1 MAFFRSALAKQ
12 SLPLITLFVFVLGL
26 TSCSLEPIPPCPE
39 VRIDSTTARYTIF
52 KDGPGRDIT
61 DIAYEAEI
69 VSFEGSCEF
78 DDDGVEVTMDMD
90 MMISGGPSVQPGPIN
105 LHYFVAIP
113 RFHPDPAGKKVF
125 TRGYIIPRSGSRR
138 ERITESN
145 IRVYI
150 PLESEII
157 AGGYIIY
164 LGFQLTNEQLEYNR
178 SRSS

>member
-1 MAFFRSALAKQ
+1 MVLFRFSIPKQ
-12 SLPLITLFVFVLGL
+12 SLLLITCFVFILGL
-26 TSCSLEPIPPCPE
+26 TGCALGPVPPCPE
-39 VRIDSTTARYTIF
+39 VRIDSKTASYTVF

-61 DIAYEAEI
+61 DIAYDAEI
-69 VSFEGSCEF
+69 VSFEGTCEF
-78 DDDGVEVTMDMD
+78 DDDGVEVNMDMD
-90 MMISGGPSVQPGPIN
+90 MMISGGPAVEPGPID
-105 LHYFVAIP
+105 LYYFVAIP

-125 TRGYIIPRSGSRR
+125 NRGYTIPRSGPRR

-150 PLESEII
+150 PLESEIV

-178 SRSS
+178 SRRG